1 MDSGTLNQ
9 HSPVAMTAAR
19 SVEPDAGGEG
29 PQGPIGAGVA
39 VGADDDVAGPHNPLF
54 REQGMLHPHVAA
66 VVKMGQVLFP
76 GKVSQLLALDGGRDI
91 LVGGEVVADQDHPVP
106 VKNLFSPHLMKILD
120 GQGRG
125 DVVAQ
130 GDIHPGHDQLAGF
143 HIIFA
148 AVRRENFLGNGLRF
162 GH

>member
-1 MDSGTLNQ
+1 M
-9 HSPVAMTAAR
+9 A
-19 SVEPDAGGEG
+19 EG
-29 PQGPIGAGVA
+29 
-39 VGADDDVAGPHNPLF
+39 
-54 REQGMLHPHVAA
+54 
-66 VVKMGQVLFP
+66 
-76 GKVSQLLALDGGRDI
+76 DI

-143 HIIFA
+143 DIIFA

>member
-1 MDSGTLNQ
+1 M
-9 HSPVAMTAAR
+9 A
-19 SVEPDAGGEG
+19 EG
-29 PQGPIGAGVA
+29 
-39 VGADDDVAGPHNPLF
+39 DV
-54 REQGMLHPHVAA
+54 
-66 VVKMGQVLFP
+66 
-76 GKVSQLLALDGGRDI
+76 
-91 LVGGEVVADQDHPVP
+91 LVGGEMVADQHHPLP
-106 VKNLFSPHLMKILD
+106 VKNLFGPHLMKILD

-148 AVRRENFLGNGLRF
+148 AVRRQNFLGNGLRF